1 VLDRIVYGRAHNCK
15 NPVDP
20 TEATGVVNDETH
32 EERTTRR
39 TKSNKKS
46 PHADVSSTLLLEE
59 SFSDNTRASA
69 TRRTDEECGECSTDS
84 HGSVGVALGT
94 TDVEREGSESA
105 DEPYRTPTVAVG
117 NRLPE

>member
-1 VLDRIVYGRAHNCK
+1 MLDRIVYGRAHNCK

-32 EERTTRR
+32 EEGATGRA
-39 TKSNKKS
+39 KCDKKS

-59 SFSDNTRASA
+59 SLGDNTRASA
-69 TRRTDEECGECSTDS
+69 TRRTDEECGECSADG
-84 HGSVGVALGT
+84 HGSVRVTLST
-94 TDVEREGSESA
+94 TDVERKGSESA
-105 DEPYRTPTVAVG
+105 DEPDGAATIAIG